1 MFRLVCSL
9 SIMFAVRYTKI
20 VADRLQM
27 GGLVM
32 GCYTLHALDAIALVS
47 GLTWGHD
54 LLPGKAKS

>member
-1 MFRLVCSL
+1 
-9 SIMFAVRYTKI
+9 MFAVRYTKI